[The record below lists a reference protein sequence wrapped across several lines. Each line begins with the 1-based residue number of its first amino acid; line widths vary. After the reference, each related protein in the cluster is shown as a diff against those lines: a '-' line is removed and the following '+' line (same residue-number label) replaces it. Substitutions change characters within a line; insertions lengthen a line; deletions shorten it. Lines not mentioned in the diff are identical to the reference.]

1 MKKNSLTTAVVAG
14 LAGVAG
20 IANISNAVNLN
31 PDGIGQVLVYPYYTV
46 QAGNDTLIS
55 VVNTT
60 NTGKAVKVRFLEGRN
75 SREVLDFNLY
85 LSEFDVWTAG
95 VFSLAA
101 DGPGNL
107 TTADNSCTVPGIKSS
122 IAVSLPTLANGQR
135 YVPFR
140 NFAYVGTGPGVDDA
154 GPNALSRTREGYIE
168 MLEMGTLEELSDSDI
183 AATHVSGVPVSC
195 PTLEAA
201 WSPGGYWAL
210 NAQIDLLPPSGG
222 LYGGGAIVN
231 VSNGTYINYNAD
243 ALERYSVRIQ
253 HTSPGDLLPNL
264 ATGTTCTAP
273 AGCVNAAG
281 TVPIAGMESIVFD
294 NGNLI
299 ISNWAATVAGRA
311 DAVSA
316 VFAYDNLI
324 NEYTVEAGIGAKSEW
339 VITFPTKRFYV
350 DPLFIGGSVTAT
362 GPGLAPFVTN
372 RFAGSEGNGSACEP
386 IGIAAYNREEARPV
400 GNIDF
405 SPLPPQ
411 GFTALCYEAQVVTFN
426 QTGTSQILG
435 ATYASNISTSFNG
448 GAFENG
454 WVNINLSGSNHRGR
468 PSLDFDQYEGLPVTG
483 FWALT
488 VANQNAAP
496 GVRGFYGGAFRHR
509 GTRECVNQ
517 GGNIANAF
525 GLCPN

>member
-46 QAGNDTLIS
+46 QGGNDTLIS

-140 NFAYVGTGPGVDDA
+140 NFAYVGSVTGVDDA

-168 MLEMGTLEELSDSDI
+168 MIEMGTLVEGSDSDI
-183 AATHVSGVPVSC
+183 SATHVNNVPISC
-195 PTLEAA
+195 PDLEAA
-201 WSPGGYWAL
+201 WAPGGYWAA
-210 NAQIDLLPPSGG
+210 NSNTDMLPPSGG
-222 LYGGGAIVN
+222 IYGGGAIVN
-231 VSNGTYINYNAD
+231 VANGTYINYNAD
-243 ALERYSVRIQ
+243 ALERYSVVRQ
-253 HTSPGDLLPNL
+253 HTNPGNILPNL
-264 ATGTTCTAP
+264 ATGSNCTV
-273 AGCVNAAG
+273 AGGCPNIAG
-281 TVPIAGMESIVFD
+281 TIPLDGMESIVFD
-294 NGNLI
+294 NGTLI
-299 ISNWAATVAGRA
+299 VSNWSSTNRV

-324 NEYTVEAGIGAKSEW
+324 NEYTVETGLGARSEW
-339 VITFPTKRFYV
+339 VVTFPTKRFYV
-350 DPLFIGGSVTAT
+350 DPLFVASAQ
-362 GPGLAPFVTN
+362 APFTV
-372 RFAGSEGNGSACEP
+372 RFTGTEGNGQACEP
-386 IGIAAYNREEARPV
+386 IGISAYNREEARPI
-400 GNIDF
+400 GSIDF
-405 SPLPPQ
+405 SPLPPS
-411 GFTALCYEAQVVTFN
+411 GVTAFCFEAQVVTFN
-426 QTGTSQILG
+426 QTTGATAILG
-435 ATYASNISTSFNG
+435 ATYANNISTSFTG
-448 GAFENG
+448 SVFENG
-454 WVNINLSGSNHRGR
+454 WVNIDLAADANGTVLHRSR
-468 PSLDFDQYEGLPVTG
+468 SSIDFDQFEGLPVTG

-509 GTRECVNQ
+509 GTRECVNN
-517 GGNIANAF
+517 GGVAGAPF

>member
-46 QAGNDTLIS
+46 QGGNDTLIS

-95 VFSLAA
+95 IFSLAA

-122 IAVSLPTLANGQR
+122 AAVSLPTLANGQR
-135 YVPFR
+135 YVQFR
-140 NFAYVGTGPGVDDA
+140 NFAYTGSAAGVDDA
-154 GPNALSRTREGYIE
+154 GPNALTRTREGYIE
-168 MLEMGTLEELSDSDI
+168 MIEMGTLVDNSDSD
-183 AATHVSGVPVSC
+183 AFATHVNGVPFSC
-195 PTLEAA
+195 PSLEAA
-201 WSPGGYWAL
+201 WGPGGYWTA
-210 NAQIDLLPPSGG
+210 NATEDLLPPSGG
-222 LYGGGAIVN
+222 IYGGGAIVN

-243 ALERYSVRIQ
+243 ALERYSVQIQ
-253 HTSPGDLLPNL
+253 HTNPGNILPNV
-264 ATGTTCTAP
+264 ATGTTC
-273 AGCVNAAG
+273 VNALGCANIAG
-281 TVPIAGMESIVFD
+281 TVPVNGAESIVFD

-299 ISNWAATVAGRA
+299 VSNWTAANRV

-324 NEYTVEAGIGAKSEW
+324 NEYTVETGLGARSEW
-339 VITFPTKRFYV
+339 VVTFPTKRFYV
-350 DPLFIGGSVTAT
+350 DPLFVAAAV
-362 GPGLAPFVTN
+362 PPFTV
-372 RFAGSEGNGSACEP
+372 RFLGTEGNGTACEP
-386 IGIAAYNREEARPV
+386 ISISAYNREEARPI

-405 SPLPPQ
+405 SPLPPS
-411 GFTALCYEAQVVTFN
+411 GVTALCYEAQVVTFS
-426 QTGTSQILG
+426 QTGTTTAVLG
-435 ATYASNISTSFNG
+435 ATYFNNISTTFTG
-448 GAFENG
+448 GVFENG
-454 WVNINLSGSNHRGR
+454 WVNIGLSGNNHRSR
-468 PSLDFDQYEGLPVTG
+468 ASIDLDQYEGLPVTG

-509 GTRECVNQ
+509 GTRECVNA
-517 GGNIANAF
+517 GTTNPPVF

>member
-46 QAGNDTLIS
+46 QGGNDTLIS

-95 VFSLAA
+95 IFSLAA

-107 TTADNSCTVPGIKSS
+107 TTVDNSCTVPGIKSS
-122 IAVSLPTLANGQR
+122 VAVSLPTLSNGQR
-135 YVPFR
+135 YVQFR
-140 NFAYVGTGPGVDDA
+140 NFAYVGGAEDA

-168 MLEMGTLEELSDSDI
+168 MIEMGTLVENSDSDI
-183 AATHVSGVPVSC
+183 AATHVSGVPFSC

-201 WSPGGYWAL
+201 WGPGGYWSI
-210 NAQIDLLPPSGG
+210 NANEDLLPPSGG
-222 LYGGGAIVN
+222 IYGGGAIVN

-243 ALERYSVRIQ
+243 AIERYSVQTQ
-253 HTSPGDLLPNL
+253 HTNPGNILPNL
-264 ATGTTCTAP
+264 ATGTTCLAA
-273 AGCVNAAG
+273 AGCANVAG
-281 TVPIAGMESIVFD
+281 TVPPGGSESIVFD
-294 NGNLI
+294 NGTLI
-299 ISNWAATVAGRA
+299 VSNWASTRTI

-324 NEYTVEAGIGAKSEW
+324 NEYTVESGLGARSEW
-339 VITFPTKRFYV
+339 VVTFPTKRFYV
-350 DPLFIGGSVTAT
+350 DPLFVGNS
-362 GPGLAPFVTN
+362 GPGVAPFTV
-372 RFAGSEGNGSACEP
+372 RFTGTEGNGQACEP
-386 IGIAAYNREEARPV
+386 IAIAAYNREEARPV

-411 GFTALCYEAQVVTFN
+411 GVTAFCFEAQVVSFN
-426 QTGTSQILG
+426 QTGNTAILG
-435 ATYASNISTSFNG
+435 ATYPSNISTSFS
-448 GAFENG
+448 GAIFENG
-454 WVNINLSGSNHRGR
+454 WVNIGLSGNGHRSR
-468 PSLDFDQYEGLPVTG
+468 QSIDFDQFEGLPVTG

-509 GTRECVNQ
+509 GTRECINFGSATGTV
-517 GGNIANAF
+517 G